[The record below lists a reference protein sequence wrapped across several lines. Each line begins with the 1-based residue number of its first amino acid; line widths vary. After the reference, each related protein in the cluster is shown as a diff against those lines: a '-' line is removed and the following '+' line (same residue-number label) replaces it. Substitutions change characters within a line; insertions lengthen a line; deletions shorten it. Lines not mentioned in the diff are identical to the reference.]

1 MTELRYSDLGETVYT
16 GTLSNGLKIM
26 VVPKPGFSRKLCYF
40 ATDFGSL
47 HTHFKLEGREYE
59 APAGVAHYLEHK
71 LFDMP
76 GGRDVSAE
84 FAALGASVNAFTSY
98 DMTAYHFSCTENF
111 EKCLELLLSFVS
123 TPYFTEES
131 VAKEQG
137 IIGQEIAMNDDS
149 PDTRVFESL
158 MGAMYESHPIR
169 VPILGTRET
178 IAQITPEVLA
188 TSHRAFYAPGNMV
201 LCVVGDVD
209 ASQVEAI
216 ALEVLGEERKPVG
229 EKCRPWRESMAVSR
243 GTISHSM
250 EVSMPMFNLAFKCEP
265 IGSGFDSFRR
275 EIIGDLA
282 CEALFG
288 ESSELYL
295 ELYEEGLID
304 SSFGGGFESVDGM
317 AMILCSGDS
326 DDPAAVRDA
335 ILAQAE
341 KIAREGIGESRLER
355 MKRSAYGRRVR
366 DLDSFNSTCFRLCAY
381 HFAETD
387 YFCFP
392 NVYHSVHA
400 EDIRSFIA
408 QVIRPERC
416 SLSIINPIHQEEN
429 P

>member
-1 MTELRYSDLGETVYT
+1 MTELRYPNLGESVYT
-16 GTLSNGLKIM
+16 GVLSNGLTVM

-47 HTHFKLEGREYE
+47 HTHFTLDGKEYA
-59 APAGVAHYLEHK
+59 APAGIAHYLEHK

-76 GGRDVSAE
+76 DGRDVSAE

-131 VAKEQG
+131 VKKEQG
-137 IIGQEIAMNDDS
+137 IIGQEIAMNDDA

-158 MGAMYESHPIR
+158 MAAMYDSHPIR
-169 VPILGTRET
+169 VPILGTKDT

-188 TSHRAFYAPGNMV
+188 DSHRAFYAPGNMV

-209 ASQVEAI
+209 AATVERV
-216 ALEVLGEERKPVG
+216 ALKVLGAQKRPVG
-229 EKCRPWRESMAVSR
+229 EKCRLWQEEKTVCRADVC
-243 GTISHSM
+243 HKM
-250 EVSMPMFNLAFKCEP
+250 EVAMPMFNLAFKCEP
-265 IGSGFDSFRR
+265 IGSGYDSFRR

-282 CEALFG
+282 SEALFG

-317 AMILCSGDS
+317 AMVLCSGDS
-326 DDPAAVRDA
+326 DDPTAVRDA
-335 ILAQAE
+335 ILNQAE
-341 KIAREGIGESRLER
+341 RIARSGIDETRLER
-355 MKRSAYGRRVR
+355 MKRSALGRRIR
-366 DLDSFNSTCFRLCAY
+366 DLDSFSSTCFRLCAY
-381 HFAETD
+381 HFAQTD
-387 YFCFP
+387 YFRFP
-392 NVYHSVHA
+392 EVYSGITAQDVR
-400 EDIRSFIA
+400 DFIA
-408 QVIRPERC
+408 RVIQPERC
-416 SLSIINPIHQEEN
+416 SLSVIEPLHQEEN
-429 P
+429 Q